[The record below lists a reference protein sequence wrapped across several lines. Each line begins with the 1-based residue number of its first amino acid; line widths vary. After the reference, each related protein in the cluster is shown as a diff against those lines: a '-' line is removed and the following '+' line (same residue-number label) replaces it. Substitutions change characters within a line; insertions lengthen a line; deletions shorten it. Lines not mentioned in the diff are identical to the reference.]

1 MSSTVISQIAGAL
14 FFAILSGTA
23 PAKELPPKA
32 LHDPVLGL
40 KYPIASIKF
49 DTVPVEIFAKCPTMA
64 DNENERSKMWVYAK
78 ADINGRIFYLIG
90 GYGIRARIE
99 APEYRRYI
107 LYDYGASLIIEP
119 DDDCNIL
126 GEAREMF
133 DFRKDEETP
142 EVAMQKLAD
151 DLAIRYVRAFGG
163 AQRFGAELKKQRV
176 SFDKLPPELQ
186 QALKPYFRQAG
197 GQ

>member
-1 MSSTVISQIAGAL
+1 
-14 FFAILSGTA
+14 
-23 PAKELPPKA
+23 
-32 LHDPVLGL
+32 
-40 KYPIASIKF
+40 
-49 DTVPVEIFAKCPTMA
+49 MA
-64 DNENERSKMWVYAK
+64 DNENVRSKMWVYAM
-78 ADINGRIFYLIG
+78 APVDGRIFYLIA

-99 APEYRRYI
+99 APEFRRYI
-107 LYDYGASLIIEP
+107 SYDLGSSFVIEP

-151 DLAIRYVRAFGG
+151 DLAVRYVRAFGG
-163 AQRFGAELKKQRV
+163 AARFGAELKKQRV

-186 QALKPYFRQAG
+186 QALKPYFGPAAG
-197 GQ
+197 R